1 MRGYDPELM
10 DTISPYSAARRRGGD
25 VVWRMVSLVTILC
38 ALTGFAAATIDS
50 RILFARDT
58 TVPRS
63 VQEFA
68 WRVIETR
75 CNYQAYEREQR
86 SFWAYDTQARRVGAD
101 VVYSINILSYL
112 PWKKSEPPAIIE
124 MTVVDDGRMRLT
136 ALKSSFVVC
145 RSQLSSS

>member
-1 MRGYDPELM
+1 MFLVMP
-10 DTISPYSAARRRGGD
+10 
-25 VVWRMVSLVTILC
+25 RMVTL
-38 ALTGFAAATIDS
+38 ALMSWALAGFSAVPADAGIVFAADS
-50 RILFARDT
+50 A
-58 TVPRS
+58 VPRP
-63 VQEFA
+63 VQAFA

-112 PWKKSEPPAIIE
+112 PWKKSDLPAIIE
-124 MTVVDDGRMRLT
+124 MTVVDDGRVRLT

-145 RSQLSSS
+145 NPS